1 MPHNYRLRRAVPEDL
16 ERLVAYTV
24 AEAREAEGVGKDPA
38 AVRRGVLAGLEDP
51 SVATYWLAVSE
62 GGETAAS
69 TSVVREWSD
78 WHGGY
83 YWWIQS
89 LYIAPGHRGRGL
101 VEQILDELSRKARDA
116 GAVDLR
122 LYAHN
127 SNRRALHVYSRCG
140 FQTAPYTIM
149 TRSLRDPDGEA

>member
-1 MPHNYRLRRAVPEDL
+1 MPHHYRLRRAAPDDL
-16 ERLVAYTV
+16 DRLVAYTV
-24 AEAREAEGVGKDPA
+24 AEAREAEGVEKDPA

-51 SVATYWLAVSE
+51 SVATYWLAESDD
-62 GGETAAS
+62 GETAAS

-89 LYIAPGHRGRGL
+89 LYIAPTHRGRGL
-101 VEQILDELSRKARDA
+101 VEQILDELSRAARAA

-140 FQTAPYTIM
+140 FQPAPYTIM
-149 TRSLRDPDGEA
+149 TRSLRDPDGEK